1 MTRSMFLLFAV
12 GYYVVTMVIIVI
24 VLLIINRHNRK
35 KYINLINELEREK
48 NLIISASIMSELNKV
63 EALVNNDDLKRQYEN
78 WKDRFNEIKDVDIPK
93 ITDSINEVQKNFEE
107 KDYVALKTA
116 LIESEMDLNFLK
128 TKADYLLEE
137 IRKITL
143 SEEMNREK
151 ITKLKADYRAIM
163 SNYND
168 NPNDFVKVKTSL
180 DLQFENVDKLFSS
193 FEAAMD
199 KNAYTEV
206 GKIVKAIDNVIAN
219 LNAVI
224 SETKTICQY
233 GEVLIPK
240 KVEDVKSIANRMIKD
255 GYNLDYLNLDY
266 NVEESDK
273 KLQDIEAYVYA
284 LGDNLGTVLQA
295 TLKMGNES
303 ETIAQKNTPQNQIIG
318 EVDTTNAEIGMVL
331 KNYNALCCLLNE
343 KPAPSGSNSRKAQKK
358 RFDRYLKLEKG
369 RGQVLFL

>member
-1 MTRSMFLLFAV
+1 MFLLFAV

-128 TKADYLLEE
+128 TKADYLLAE

-163 SNYND
+163 SN
-168 NPNDFVKVKTSL
+168 
-180 DLQFENVDKLFSS
+180 
-193 FEAAMD
+193 
-199 KNAYTEV
+199 
-206 GKIVKAIDNVIAN
+206 
-219 LNAVI
+219 
-224 SETKTICQY
+224 
-233 GEVLIPK
+233 
-240 KVEDVKSIANRMIKD
+240 
-255 GYNLDYLNLDY
+255 
-266 NVEESDK
+266 
-273 KLQDIEAYVYA
+273 
-284 LGDNLGTVLQA
+284 
-295 TLKMGNES
+295 
-303 ETIAQKNTPQNQIIG
+303 
-318 EVDTTNAEIGMVL
+318 
-331 KNYNALCCLLNE
+331 
-343 KPAPSGSNSRKAQKK
+343 
-358 RFDRYLKLEKG
+358 
-369 RGQVLFL
+369 